1 MDSVFEW
8 DGVKAAA
15 NWRKHRVTFELAQRA
30 FADPFAIVEQDRIE
44 SGEYRWRTIGRV
56 DGVVILL
63 VAHSYPRGDEGVV
76 RIISARQA
84 TPKERRYYD
93 RTHCA

>member
-56 DGVVILL
+56 DGVAILL

-93 RTHCA
+93 RTNRA